1 MFDKNFIFLDKEFNS
16 SEEILEYLSNKL
28 LEKDIVK
35 ESFCNAIKLREKEFP
50 TGLQTNYLNFAIPH
64 TDVEHVNEAKIV
76 FLSLKNTVNFK
87 FMADKNIDVNCKF
100 VFLLAV
106 KEAKEQ
112 VPTLMKLME
121 SLSNEEFLKSIEND
135 REIDSVYKKL
145 SGILN

>member
-106 KEAKEQ
+106 KEAKDQ
-112 VPTLMKLME
+112 VPVLMKLME